1 MRSSVKPIL
10 IKPEDGRIKTGR
22 KVLGLSLPV
31 IVGNMLYA
39 VENTVSVFL
48 VSGLST
54 SAIAAVGF
62 STSMLWFVY
71 SLMSL
76 AYHGTVV
83 LVAQRVGARKDPS
96 PAFLWGVFLA
106 ILIGLPLTFFGTDLV
121 SLLMFLL
128 GASESVVSLAREYLK
143 PIFSV
148 IILMF
153 VSEVFYG
160 AYNASGDTKTPFK
173 VGLLY
178 TSTHILLAYLLI
190 YGELGFPRLDV
201 LGAGLGL
208 AVAEVV
214 GFLAYLFL
222 YLAKK
227 KPFSVNFKPDVKLLK
242 DFLRIGTPTAID
254 RAFSSFSFN
263 VFVGFFAKFGDKVL
277 ASYQIGLRIEILFFM
292 VSMSMMIATTTIVG
306 QNYGAKNYRG
316 LEYCVRIIAHMS
328 AFIMGAGGLVMLFF
342 PSQLAS
348 IFTKDLEVIKYAVYY
363 LVIVALSQPQ
373 LAYASIYSGALKGMG
388 KTHIPLLV
396 NSLSFWSFRI
406 IPSYGLLM
414 LFHSPL
420 VPWIM
425 MSVETTL
432 RAIIFY
438 WAYKGEIKRLKD

>member
-1 MRSSVKPIL
+1 MSVKPIL
-10 IKPEDGRIKTGR
+10 INPEEGRLKTVR
-22 KVLGLSLPV
+22 RVLKLSLPV
-31 IVGNMLYA
+31 IVGNLLYA

-48 VSGLST
+48 VSALSP

-62 STSMLWFVY
+62 SSSMLWFVY

-96 PAFLWGVFLA
+96 PAFLWGIFFAV
-106 ILIGLPLTFFGTDLV
+106 LIGLPLTFFGTDLV
-121 SLLMFLL
+121 SFLMSLL
-128 GASESVVSLAREYLK
+128 GASERVVSLARDYLK
-143 PIFSV
+143 PVFGV
-148 IILMF
+148 VILMF

-160 AYNASGDTKTPFK
+160 AYNASGDTQTPFK

-178 TSTHILLAYLLI
+178 TATHILLAYLLI
-190 YGELGFPRLDV
+190 YGELGFPRLEV

-214 GFLAYLFL
+214 GFLAYLLL
-222 YLAKK
+222 YITKK
-227 KPFSVNFKPDVKLLK
+227 KPFPVSFKPDVRLLMT
-242 DFLRIGTPTAID
+242 FLRVGIPTAVD

-263 VFVGFFAKFGDKVL
+263 IFVGMLAKFGDKVL
-277 ASYQIGLRIEILFFM
+277 ASHQIGLRVEVLFFM
-292 VSMSMMIATTTIVG
+292 VGMSMMIATTTIAG

-316 LEYCVRIIAHMS
+316 LEYGVRVIAHMS
-328 AFIMGAGGLVMLFF
+328 ALIMGAGGLVMLLF
-342 PSQLAS
+342 PWELAG
-348 IFTKDLEVIKYAVYY
+348 IFAKDTEVVRYAVYY

-396 NSLSFWSFRI
+396 NSLSFWVFRI

-414 LFHSPL
+414 FFHTPL

-432 RAIIFY
+432 RALIFY
-438 WAYKGEIKRLKD
+438 LAYRKELNRLRD